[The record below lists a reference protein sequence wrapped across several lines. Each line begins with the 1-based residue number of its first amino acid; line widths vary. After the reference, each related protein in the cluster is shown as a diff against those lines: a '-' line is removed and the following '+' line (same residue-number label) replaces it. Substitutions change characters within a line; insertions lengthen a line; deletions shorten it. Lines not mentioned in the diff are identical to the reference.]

1 MSESNPSLLAR
12 VAAGDHA
19 AIDACLNQF
28 GNLVWSLARRFT
40 SSHVDA
46 EDAVQ
51 EIFIEL
57 WSSASRYDSSKASET
72 TFVAMLA
79 RRRLIDRLRKSQRQ
93 PQMDDLSAVAEFE
106 HPDLPPDVAVMDDAA
121 RAAELIRT
129 LKPEQQQVI
138 RLAVYEGHT
147 HQSIADALQIPL
159 GTVKTHLRRGLLKV
173 REAMQKADA
182 ESGGGL

>member
-1 MSESNPSLLAR
+1 VSERDSLLAR
-12 VAAGDHA
+12 VASGDQEA
-19 AIDACLNQF
+19 VGACLDRF

-40 SSHVDA
+40 ANRADA

-57 WSSASRYDSSKASET
+57 WSNASRYDSSKASET

-79 RRRLIDRLRKSQRQ
+79 RRRLIDRLRHMKRQ
-93 PQMDDLSAVAEFE
+93 PGTEELTAAVEMQ
-106 HPDLPPDVAVMDDAA
+106 HPDGAPDIALQDDAA

-147 HQSIADALQIPL
+147 HQSIAAALDLPL

-173 REAMQKADA
+173 REAMQKADRRPA
-182 ESGGGL
+182 GGS